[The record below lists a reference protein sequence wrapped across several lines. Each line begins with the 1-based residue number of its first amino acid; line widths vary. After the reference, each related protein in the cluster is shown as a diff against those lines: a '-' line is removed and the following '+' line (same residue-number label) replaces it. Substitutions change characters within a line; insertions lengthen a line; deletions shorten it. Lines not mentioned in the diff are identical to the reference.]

1 MVGLI
6 IGVLGVGYAVSLV
19 AFAVAV
25 NKATKE
31 QGKYRN

>member
-19 AFAVAV
+19 AFVVAV
-25 NKATKE
+25 HNAKKE
-31 QGKYRN
+31 QEKYRN